1 MTSNAYSSQWFELFL
16 PAPSEASTWQADVA
30 FLTRHLPLPRYRR
43 VLDLC
48 CGYGRHAIALA
59 EQGYQVTGLDRKAAA
74 IAEAERRSQAAGMEV
89 AYVTCDMRE
98 VGELPDM
105 FDAVINMWQ
114 SLSYFDD
121 DTNADMLRAIHDLLT
136 PGGRFIVDLY
146 NRASLERQQGT
157 KQQDING
164 VTVESRGY
172 MQGNRW
178 HSELTYR
185 DEKGNVT
192 GGDHMEWRLYTPHE
206 FESLT
211 AACGFSTRLA
221 CAWWDDGRAP
231 SPDSGR
237 MQIVLER
244 PG

>member
-1 MTSNAYSSQWFELFL
+1 MTINAYSSQWFQLFMPG
-16 PAPSEASTWQADVA
+16 PAEASTWQDDVA
-30 FLTRHLPLPRYRR
+30 FLARHLSLPRYGRI
-43 VLDLC
+43 LDLC

-59 EQGYQVTGLDRKAAA
+59 RQGYQVTGLDRSQAA
-74 IAEAERRSQAAGMEV
+74 IAEAKRRSRAAGVEV
-89 AYVTCDMRE
+89 TYVTGDMRE
-98 VGELPDM
+98 VGEMPDT

-121 DTNADMLRAIHDLLT
+121 DTNADVLRAIRGLLT

-146 NRASLERQQGT
+146 NRESFERQHGT
-157 KQQDING
+157 KQQEING
-164 VTVESRGY
+164 ITVESHGY
-172 MQGNRW
+172 MQGSRW

-185 DEKGNVT
+185 DAAGT
-192 GGDHMEWRLYTPHE
+192 ITDTDHMEWRLYTPQE
-206 FESLT
+206 FDSLA

-221 CAWWDDGRAP
+221 CAWWDEGRAP

-244 PG
+244 TE